1 VAASITHD
9 KRKLLL
15 AVSLLLAIGFAGIAV
30 TNYLSARSAISR
42 SIVANELPLTS
53 DNIYSEIQKDL
64 LRPVLVS
71 SVMANDTFL
80 HDWVHAG
87 EADGERI
94 TRYLSE
100 IRQRY
105 GAFTSF
111 FISERTRTYY
121 QAEGILKKVS
131 ADDARDAWYFRVRG
145 MSAPYELN
153 VDPDAA
159 NKDALTIF
167 INYRVI
173 DRDGRYLGIT
183 GVGLTVEA
191 VRNLIDRYQ
200 EKYQR
205 KVYFV
210 DKQGAI
216 SLVGRGG
223 SREARNVREI
233 EGLREVAG
241 LALERGGGTFRYEAD
256 ARAQLLNVRFIPE
269 LSWYLFVE
277 QSEHDA
283 LAGVRRALWIDVVI
297 SVLISAF
304 VLVLTTL
311 TVSRYQRRLQ
321 AMATTDKLTGLAN
334 RQAFDILVPQA
345 IREAT
350 RDKMELA
357 AILLDLDHFKAVN
370 DRYGHAVGDRVLSE
384 VGRVIREALRG
395 ADFVFRWGGE
405 EFLVVAKSASAGD
418 GVTLAEKIRSAVGA
432 LRIEHDGAPI
442 ALTVSAGVAAYDPA
456 GTIDEWVNRAD
467 RALYEAKQAGRN
479 TVRVSQE
486 KT

>member
-1 VAASITHD
+1 MAAGTTHD
-9 KRKLLL
+9 KRKLLI
-15 AVSLLLAIGFAGIAV
+15 AISLLLAIGFAGIAI

-64 LRPVLVS
+64 LRPILVS
-71 SVMANDTFL
+71 SVMATDTFL
-80 HDWVHAG
+80 HDWVHGG
-87 EADGERI
+87 EGDVERV

-111 FISERTRTYY
+111 FISERTRIYY
-121 QAEGILKKVS
+121 QADGILKKVS
-131 ADDARDAWYFRVRG
+131 PDDGRDAWYFRVRE
-145 MSAPYELN
+145 MSAAYELN
-153 VDPDAA
+153 LDPDAA

-173 DRDGRYLGIT
+173 DREGRYLGIT

-200 EKYQR
+200 EKYHR

-210 DKQGAI
+210 DKKGTI
-216 SLVGRGG
+216 SLVGRGAQ
-223 SREARNVREI
+223 REARNVRET
-233 EGLREVAG
+233 EGLRDVAG

-256 ARAQLLNVRFIPE
+256 GRAQLLNARFIPE
-269 LSWYLFVE
+269 LNWYLFVE

-283 LAGVRRALWIDVVI
+283 LEGVRRALWIDAGI

-304 VLVLTTL
+304 VLLLTTF

-345 IREAT
+345 IREAV
-350 RDKMELA
+350 RDKVELT
-357 AILLDLDHFKAVN
+357 AILLDIDHFKAVN
-370 DRYGHAVGDRVLSE
+370 DRYGHATGDRVLSE
-384 VGRVIREALRG
+384 AGRVIREAVRG

-405 EFLVVAKSASAGD
+405 EFLVVAKSTRAGD

-432 LRIEHDGAPI
+432 MRIEHDGAPI
-442 ALTVSAGVAAYDPA
+442 SVTVSAGVAAYDPA
-456 GTIDEWVNRAD
+456 GTTDEWVNRAD

-479 TVRVSQE
+479 TVRTSQE
-486 KT
+486 KP